1 MSHLAPANSWTY
13 AKTVLQNPVMDNGS
27 STGAPASNG
36 MDGKITH
43 FALTVKNQADAL
55 EFYTKKV
62 GFEKKA
68 DFTSPEGYRWV
79 TVGPKGQELEL
90 VLTQAGIEDGAKSSF
105 VTMRV
110 DDCRRASEELKA
122 HGVQFKQEPAENPWS
137 VSAIFTDPDGNLF
150 QINQFPQKGS

>member
-1 MSHLAPANSWTY
+1 
-13 AKTVLQNPVMDNGS
+13 
-27 STGAPASNG
+27 

-43 FALTVKNQADAL
+43 FALVVKNQADAL

-90 VLTQAGIEDGAKSSF
+90 VLTQTGPAEGVRSAF
-105 VTMRV
+105 VTMQV
-110 DDCRRASEELKA
+110 EDCRRTSEELKA
-122 HGVQFKQEPAENPWS
+122 NGIQFRQEPKENPWS
-137 VSAIFTDPDGNLF
+137 ISAIFTDPDGNLF
-150 QINQFPQKGS
+150 QVNQFPQRAPRARIDFADSEERRT

>member
-1 MSHLAPANSWTY
+1 
-13 AKTVLQNPVMDNGS
+13 MD
-27 STGAPASNG
+27 A
-36 MDGKITH
+36 KITH
-43 FALTVKNQADAL
+43 FALMVKNQGDAL

-90 VLTQAGIEDGAKSSF
+90 VLTQVGTADGVKFAF

-110 DDCRRASEELKA
+110 DDCRKTFEELKA
-122 HGVQFKQEPAENPWS
+122 HGVQFKQEPKENPWS
-137 VSAIFTDPDGNLF
+137 VSAIFTDPDGNSF
-150 QINQFPQKGS
+150 QINQFNQKGS

>member
-1 MSHLAPANSWTY
+1 
-13 AKTVLQNPVMDNGS
+13 
-27 STGAPASNG
+27 

-43 FALTVKNQADAL
+43 FALLVKNQADAL
-55 EFYTKKV
+55 KFYTEKV

-79 TVGPKGQELEL
+79 TVGPEGQELEL
-90 VLTQAGIEDGAKSSF
+90 VLTQAGTTEGASSAF

-110 DDCRRASEELKA
+110 DDCRMASRELES
-122 HGVQFKQEPAENPWS
+122 HGVQFKQEPTENLWS

-150 QINQFPQKGS
+150 QMNQFPQRAPSGRGDVAGPEK

>member
-1 MSHLAPANSWTY
+1 
-13 AKTVLQNPVMDNGS
+13 
-27 STGAPASNG
+27 

-43 FALTVKNQADAL
+43 FALMVKNQTDAL

-90 VLTQAGIEDGAKSSF
+90 VLTQAGTADGVKSTS
-105 VTMRV
+105 VTMLV

-122 HGVQFKQEPAENPWS
+122 NGVQFKQEPKENPWS

-150 QINQFPQKGS
+150 QMNQFHQRGS